1 MSKLFISH
9 SSKDD
14 DVVRALQ
21 QALGDHAITAWIDSL
36 ELLPGG
42 LLDPDIAK
50 AIDEAAAYAVVVSPA
65 SLQSRWVGKELRHA
79 LFLEIPV
86 FLHCAFNS
94 ANCCGDRS
102 PLA

>member
-21 QALGDHAITAWIDSL
+21 QALGDHAVTAWIDSR

-42 LLDPDIAK
+42 LLEPDIAK
-50 AIDEAAAYAVVVSPA
+50 AIDESAAYTVVGSPA

-79 LFLEIPV
+79 LEVQKQRGREQKRAVSRHP
-86 FLHCAFNS
+86 AFT
-94 ANCCGDRS
+94 R
-102 PLA
+102 